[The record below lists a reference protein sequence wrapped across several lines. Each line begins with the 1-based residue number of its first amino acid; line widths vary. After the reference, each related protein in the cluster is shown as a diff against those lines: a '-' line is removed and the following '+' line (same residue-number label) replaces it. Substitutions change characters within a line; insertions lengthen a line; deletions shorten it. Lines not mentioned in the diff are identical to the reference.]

1 MVDQIGPHKL
11 VPVSRSKA
19 VNAERKKSPPKKPN
33 PAPVPPSDNDKE
45 GERRGG
51 NVDEFC

>member
-1 MVDQIGPHKL
+1 MVDKIGPHKL

-19 VNAERKKSPPKKPN
+19 VNAERKKPPPKKQSPD
-33 PAPVPPSDNDKE
+33 PAPPAGADKG